1 MSIAEIKMCIAE
13 IDAKLQEKAECGGV
27 MPPYASYGQAS
38 TRQEVGNE

>member
-27 MPPYASYGQAS
+27 MPEREMPWK
-38 TRQEVGNE
+38 EK